1 LVKGG
6 ERLKNKEYFL
16 NELFRLIEEYKNI
29 TNDFLDD
36 RNQPMIYLE
45 PIRIIDKEFGRLQK
59 ECRVTQALKK
69 INRRKK

>member
-1 LVKGG
+1 LVKEG

-16 NELFRLIEEYKNI
+16 DELFRLIKEYVDI

-45 PIRIIDKEFGRLQK
+45 PIHIIDKKFERLQK
-59 ECRVTQALKK
+59 EYKLTQAS
-69 INRRKK
+69 RRKR